1 MRAIEWRP
9 EKNRELKSDAKR
21 RICFE
26 DIVAAIESGG
36 LLDDIE
42 HPNREKYPGQ
52 RMLVVL
58 ANGSISRRP
67 LCSDAGR
74 DIPEDGL
81 RESAAESALSCRV
94 DPMKNTP
101 EVSRYLDAEEKALIE
116 AFEGPTPRSKAD

>member
-1 MRAIEWRP
+1 MRAIAWSP

-58 ANGSISRRP
+58 AKGYVYAVPYVPTPEGIFLKRAFPSRR
-67 LCSDAGR
+67 
-74 DIPEDGL
+74 L
-81 RESAAESALSCRV
+81 RAHYLSGES
-94 DPMKNTP
+94 N
-101 EVSRYLDAEEKALIE
+101 EEGA
-116 AFEGPTPRSKAD
+116 

>member
-1 MRAIEWRP
+1 MRTITWSP

-42 HPNREKYPGQ
+42 HPNREKFPGQ

-58 ANGSISRRP
+58 ANGYVYSVPYVPAPEGIFLKTAFPSRR
-67 LCSDAGR
+67 
-74 DIPEDGL
+74 L
-81 RESAAESALSCRV
+81 RAHYLSGKSNEESA
-94 DPMKNTP
+94 
-101 EVSRYLDAEEKALIE
+101 
-116 AFEGPTPRSKAD
+116 